1 MAKWTHSNWDIVM
14 SEAVKKALTEVAIDI
29 TRDAK
34 AVCPVGQYP
43 RGSGRVGGRL
53 KASITWAT
61 KGERTDPESHSM
73 GSNSDGVSAPSD
85 KWTAYV
91 GTNVEYAIPV
101 EYGRRARGARTSLK
115 TRRTSK
121 ATRGSAGAGF
131 MRRGLDQNRA
141 GASKRLKVALHEAI
155 LKHGK

>member
-1 MAKWTHSNWDIVM
+1 MAKWTHSNWDMVM
-14 SEAVKKALTEVAIDI
+14 SEAVKKALTEIAIDI
-29 TRDAK
+29 TRDAR
-34 AVCPVGQYP
+34 AIVPVDT
-43 RGSGRVGGRL
+43 GRL
-53 KASITWAT
+53 KGSITWAVQSQ
-61 KGERTDPESHSM
+61 K
-73 GSNSDGVSAPSD
+73 SNVDSPAISTDGVSAPSD
-85 KWTAYV
+85 KWTAHV

-131 MRRGLDQNRA
+131 MRHGLDQNRA